1 MQKLILVL
9 NSGSATIKFQIIDTA
24 GQAAMVKGSVDRL
37 GRSDCT
43 AKIANLYRGK
53 AATEQ
58 ALAGAGHR
66 EATLYPNQPPKGV

>member
-1 MQKLILVL
+1 MSL
-9 NSGSATIKFQIIDTA
+9 NCGSTIIKFQLIDTA
-24 GQAAMVKGSVDRL
+24 GRAALVKGSVDRL

-43 AKIANLYRGK
+43 AKIANIYRGK

-66 EATLYPNQPPKGV
+66 EATPSPNQPPKGV